1 MIVGAT
7 FIGVALISLAVV
19 IDLLVGDPRS
29 IPHPVV
35 LMGRFI
41 SRFERRWNRGTAQ
54 QRKASGMLLTVI
66 VVGGVWAIS
75 EVVLGLL
82 ARLEPGV
89 ALIAELWLLSTTL
102 AIKGLSDAARAV
114 IKPLTNGDL
123 PAARKALGMI
133 VGRDTHD
140 LNEAEIARGTVE
152 TVAENTVDGI
162 TAPLFFALIG
172 GAPLALAYKA
182 VNTLD
187 SMVGYQNQ
195 RYADFGFASAK
206 LDDLA
211 NWIPARLTTLCLWL
225 AGLLLSGLNVT
236 SLRWR
241 GALRGTCRDAP
252 RHPSPNA
259 GWPEAMVAWL
269 MGVQLGGTNV
279 YQAVVSYRA
288 TLGEPLEPLRVGH
301 ITTTLQL
308 MHGAW
313 ILFLLLSVVVLLGL
327 PFVFKGLL
335 IISKGLL

>member
-1 MIVGAT
+1 MILGAS
-7 FIGVALISLAVV
+7 FGGIVLIILAIA
-19 IDLLVGDPRS
+19 IDLMVGDPRS
-29 IPHPVV
+29 LPHPVV
-35 LMGRFI
+35 LIGRFI
-41 SRFERRWNRGTAQ
+41 SAFERLWNRGTEQ
-54 QRKASGMLLTVI
+54 QRRVSGFLLTII

-75 EVVLGLL
+75 WLALALLERLHPGL
-82 ARLEPGV
+82 

-102 AIKGLSDAARAV
+102 AIKGLGDAARAV
-114 IKPLTNGDL
+114 IKPLTQGDL

-133 VGRDTHD
+133 VGRDTQNLD
-140 LNEAEIARGTVE
+140 EAEITRGTVE

-187 SMVGYQNQ
+187 SMVGYKNQ

-211 NWIPARLTTLCLWL
+211 NWVPARLTALCLWL
-225 AGLLLSGLNVT
+225 AGLLLTLSGVVR
-236 SLRWR
+236 LRWQ

-259 GWPEAMVAWL
+259 GWPEAMVACL
-269 MGVQLGGTNV
+269 LGVQLGGTNF
-279 YQAVVSYRA
+279 YAGEATHRA
-288 TLGEPLEPLRVGH
+288 TLGEPLEQLRVAH
-301 ITTTLQL
+301 ISATLRL

-313 ILFLLLSVVVLLGL
+313 ILFMLLLAGVMAGL
-327 PFVFKGLL
+327 MFMLRGSL
-335 IISKGLL
+335 